1 MKLFNRIATPILS
14 ILVIP
19 AVILLPMFK
28 LGVNFTMG
36 ETRTSLLKVIGLGEY
51 ISFKDLY
58 EFIKPILD
66 GSEEGF
72 AGFFNMIDDEKKAKF
87 LEFIPSTEWLIT
99 AGVALVIVLL
109 VAVALAIVAAVCKK
123 PGVSVIVS
131 AAGLISTVFVKFA
144 FGKFAYPFLNGG
156 LDITGAVKDLF
167 SGADTSGLGEIGNL
181 LGSLLGGGS
190 LDLSSMLGGIVN
202 RLISVDCMQLSLA
215 HTAIFLIFVTT
226 LIISVMAHVAHKN
239 ER

>member
-28 LGVNFTMG
+28 LGVNFSMG

-72 AGFFNMIDDEKKAKF
+72 AGFFNMIDDGKKAKF

-109 VAVALAIVAAVCKK
+109 IAVALAIVAAVCKK

-167 SGADTSGLGEIGNL
+167 SGTDTSGLGEIGNL

-190 LDLSSMLGGIVN
+190 LDLSSMLGGSVN
-202 RLISVDCMQLSLA
+202 RLISVDSDFIEYVPA
-215 HTAIFLIFVTT
+215 
-226 LIISVMAHVAHKN
+226 
-239 ER
+239 

>member
-28 LGVNFTMG
+28 LGVNFSMG

-72 AGFFNMIDDEKKAKF
+72 AGFFNMIDDGKKAKF

-109 VAVALAIVAAVCKK
+109 IAVALAIVAAL
-123 PGVSVIVS
+123 S
-131 AAGLISTVFVKFA
+131 ASALK
-144 FGKFAYPFLNGG
+144 
-156 LDITGAVKDLF
+156 
-167 SGADTSGLGEIGNL
+167 
-181 LGSLLGGGS
+181 
-190 LDLSSMLGGIVN
+190 
-202 RLISVDCMQLSLA
+202 
-215 HTAIFLIFVTT
+215 IFVSFSSSA
-226 LIISVMAHVAHKN
+226 LRI
-239 ER
+239 